1 MGAKVSTFIYCLGTT
16 NLEGKDAPINAMG
29 VLPVLTPE
37 FIPSMFSFSI
47 VLGMRGIDDTSNH
60 LLDIIFKDCEGNVLV
75 EAREIQITLEQLQA
89 KGSQLPEEYRG
100 LMIGMDLRNVVI
112 KKEGVY
118 STEVS
123 LDGKKLGV
131 FDIYT
136 KSKQREE

>member
-1 MGAKVSTFIYCLGTT
+1 M
-16 NLEGKDAPINAMG
+16 
-29 VLPVLTPE
+29 TPE

-47 VLGMRGIDDTSNH
+47 VLGIRGIDDTSNH
-60 LLDIIFKDCEGNVLV
+60 LLDIIFKDCEGNALV
-75 EAREIQITLEQLQA
+75 EAREIQITSEQLQA

-123 LDGKKLGV
+123 LDGKKLGA
-131 FDIYT
+131 FDIYA